1 MINSSIF
8 QGEQRA
14 FNLIRHPFSLIS
26 EIPMS
31 HNLSYG
37 LRVVCKLSCKVLS
50 QQLACS
56 EFRDEDKQ
64 TGPNNLMII
73 VITLLSKILY
83 SSTE

>member
-14 FNLIRHPFSLIS
+14 FNLIRHPFIS

-56 EFRDEDKQ
+56 EFRDEDKG
-64 TGPNNLMII
+64 TGPNNLIII
-73 VITLLSKILY
+73 VITLSRKILY

>member
-14 FNLIRHPFSLIS
+14 FNLIRHPFIS

-56 EFRDEDKQ
+56 EFRDEDKG
-64 TGPNNLMII
+64 TGPNNLIII
-73 VITLLSKILY
+73 VITLLRKILY